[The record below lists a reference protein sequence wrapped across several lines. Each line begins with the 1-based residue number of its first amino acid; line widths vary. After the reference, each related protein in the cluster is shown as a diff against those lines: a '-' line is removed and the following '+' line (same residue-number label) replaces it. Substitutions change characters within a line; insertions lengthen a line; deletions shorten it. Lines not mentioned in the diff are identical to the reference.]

1 MTSPPSA
8 TVAHAA
14 ERLHEALKAS
24 HMALF
29 GRIEGARIEARTGYL
44 LLVCPPLPIAEL
56 NGVWGDDPGDEQ
68 SAVKEL
74 AGALT
79 EVERLGLPCSVQA
92 RAGQTPALEA
102 EARRLG
108 FDSEESLP
116 AMVATPDGLG
126 GVAGAELDIAQIA
139 DPEGLDEARA
149 LAAAGFE
156 VPSDAFAPFFTSRV
170 AAMPGLSLYVAR
182 ANGTP
187 VSTATSLVQGDA
199 VGIFNVATPP
209 KHRGR
214 GYGAAVTRHA
224 ATDGFESGATF
235 AWLQSNPMAS
245 SVYRRIGFRQV
256 DTYTLLR
263 RL

>member
-1 MTSPPSA
+1 RRAPSSHRAPRAQGRRRLGRAGRRRARRARAGGLASGAARKRDMTSPPSA

-92 RAGQTPALEA
+92 RAGQTPA
-102 EARRLG
+102 
-108 FDSEESLP
+108 
-116 AMVATPDGLG
+116 
-126 GVAGAELDIAQIA
+126 
-139 DPEGLDEARA
+139 
-149 LAAAGFE
+149 
-156 VPSDAFAPFFTSRV
+156 
-170 AAMPGLSLYVAR
+170 
-182 ANGTP
+182 
-187 VSTATSLVQGDA
+187 
-199 VGIFNVATPP
+199 
-209 KHRGR
+209 
-214 GYGAAVTRHA
+214 
-224 ATDGFESGATF
+224 
-235 AWLQSNPMAS
+235 
-245 SVYRRIGFRQV
+245 
-256 DTYTLLR
+256 
-263 RL
+263 